1 VVEALVAVVN
11 SKLDTEQRAAR
22 DKEMVRQYLSG
33 MSTEKIAELWEL
45 TAGRVVQILNKRG
58 VQFRTRGEGA

>member
-1 VVEALVAVVN
+1 VN
-11 SKLDTEQRAAR
+11 SKLDTEERAAR

-58 VQFRTRGEGA
+58 VQFRTRGEAP